1 MNSARESGAPARR
14 AVLRW
19 TWRLFRREWRQQ
31 LLVLVL
37 VTVGVA
43 AAVAGSAMAVNA
55 DDDTDAEFGTASAL
69 IEIDGS
75 DPAAVRAT
83 IEAAREQVGT
93 VEVIWITAADVPG
106 VAEPIEL
113 RAQDPQGPFG
123 QPMLAL
129 LDGRYPKAPDEVA
142 LTDRDASL
150 LSAHIGERVEL
161 GGVARTVVGTVENPT
176 ELDDEFAL
184 VAPDTDTATDSVTA
198 SDRRRVRRGSRTLS
212 RGGPAHE
219 D

>member
-1 MNSARESGAPARR
+1 M
-14 AVLRW
+14 
-19 TWRLFRREWRQQ
+19 
-31 LLVLVL
+31 
-37 VTVGVA
+37 
-43 AAVAGSAMAVNA
+43 
-55 DDDTDAEFGTASAL
+55 
-69 IEIDGS
+69 
-75 DPAAVRAT
+75 
-83 IEAAREQVGT
+83 
-93 VEVIWITAADVPG
+93 PG

-142 LTDRDASL
+142 LTTGDASL

-184 VAPDTDTATDSVTA
+184 VAPDTEHAPLSP
-198 SDRRRVRRGSRTLS
+198 SDFWSTTGSPWIPNAFPRTS
-212 RGGPAHE
+212 ST
-219 D
+219 